1 MRVWRGKNLEG
12 INLLSGMA
20 FLARERER
28 QRKGGVEFALALGRE
43 RIAFSP
49 DDARVQS
56 SPGITSGI
64 IIKWYND

>member
-1 MRVWRGKNLEG
+1 MKVWRGKNLEG

-20 FLARERER
+20 FWRARERE
-28 QRKGGVEFALALGRE
+28 RKGGVEFALALGRE